1 MRRTKE
7 DAEKTRELILKT
19 AADLFSEKGVARTT
33 LLDIAR
39 AAHLTRGAIYW
50 HFQNKLEI
58 FDALYERLH
67 QPFIQMI
74 LEDMNEDHPEPL
86 GQLRDLCI
94 KLFLDLRDNRE
105 KRQMIKLFLIKCDYE
120 GELAPYKKKHRAQK
134 KEGLALFNRYFDRAR
149 ARGILM
155 GSVPSDLLTLSLNC
169 YMKGI
174 LFEYLDDPDT
184 FDMTLMAPR
193 LMTQFFDGLH
203 V

>member
-19 AADLFSEKGVARTT
+19 AADLFSEKGVVRTT

-39 AAHLTRGAIYW
+39 VAHLTRGAIYW

-67 QPFIQMI
+67 QPFVQMI

-120 GELAPYKKKHRAQK
+120 GELAPYKKSTAPKRK
-134 KEGLALFNRYFDRAR
+134 
-149 ARGILM
+149 RGWPFLIVILIVREN
-155 GSVPSDLLTLSLNC
+155 G
-169 YMKGI
+169 G
-174 LFEYLDDPDT
+174 F
-184 FDMTLMAPR
+184 
-193 LMTQFFDGLH
+193 
-203 V
+203 